1 MTTPQPP
8 KPSFQVRAS
17 QLLRIPAV
25 WVVPVATASVL
36 VLVLTLVYLGS
47 VVDPTGHL
55 HDLPATVVNEDAGV
69 TAGAQR
75 IDLGQQVATG
85 LTGSPAV
92 SSRLSLRS
100 TTLTNATTRMDVGK
114 EYATVVIPPDFT
126 ASLLS
131 VSGVATPAR
140 SSPSRP
146 AIQLLTNP
154 RAGTVGVGLATGVLQ
169 PALSQASRQIGQRL
183 LPLSTL
189 NGSNPAATALLGDP
203 VAGAVVPYRPLPSHS
218 GLGLSAFYFALLTIF
233 CGFLGAIIVNPS
245 VDAALGYSTTEVG
258 PWWRQRQPVPISRWQ
273 TLLTKWVM
281 AVLLTVV
288 LTGILLG
295 VAIGILGMD
304 APHFGDLWLLSWFA
318 AAVVA
323 IGTLALFAVLGL
335 LGQLIALL
343 VFIYLSLASSGGTV
357 PLEALSGFF
366 KFLATFEPL
375 RQVLGGVRAILYF
388 DAQGT
393 AGLTRAWVATA
404 LGLVFWLV
412 LGTVVTT
419 WYDRRGLYRIRPEL
433 LGYIDRATR
442 AYMAQYRDLAA
453 PTGAEPGSAA
463 AAAHDTEPSGP
474 TGSAAPPQPS

>member
-25 WVVPVATASVL
+25 WVVPTATASVL

-55 HDLPATVVNEDAGV
+55 RGLPVTIVNEDAGV
-69 TAGAQR
+69 TVGSQR
-75 IDLGQQVATG
+75 INLGQQVAAG

-100 TTLTNATTRMDVGK
+100 TTLTDAKTRMDVGK
-114 EYATVVIPPDFT
+114 DYAAVVIPPDFT

-140 SSPSRP
+140 SSTSIP

-169 PALSQASRQIGQRL
+169 PALGQASRQIGQRL
-183 LPLSTL
+183 LPLSTV
-189 NGSNPAATALLGDP
+189 NGPNPAATALLSDP
-203 VAGAVVPYRPLPSHS
+203 VTVAVVPYRPLPSHT

-245 VDAALGYSTTEVG
+245 VDAALGYATTEVG
-258 PWWRQRQPVPISRWQ
+258 PWWRQRQPVPITRWQ
-273 TLLTKWVM
+273 TLLTKWIM
-281 AVLLTVV
+281 AVVLTLV

-304 APHFGDLWLLSWFA
+304 APHFGYLWLLSWFA
-318 AAVVA
+318 AATVA

-357 PLEALSGFF
+357 PLQALSGFF
-366 KFLATFEPL
+366 RFLAAFEPL
-375 RQVLGGVRAILYF
+375 RQILGGVRAILYF
-388 DAQGT
+388 DAQGA

-404 LGLVFWLV
+404 LGLAFWLL
-412 LGTVVTT
+412 LGTVVTS
-419 WYDRRGLYRIRPEL
+419 WYDRRGLYRIQPEL
-433 LGYIDRATR
+433 LGYIDRVAR
-442 AYMAQYRDLAA
+442 AYMDQHRDRGA
-453 PTGAEPGSAA
+453 PNEAEPGAVA
-463 AAAHDTEPSGP
+463 PAAHDTETSDP
-474 TGSAAPPQPS
+474 TGPAAPPQTP

>member
-25 WVVPVATASVL
+25 WVVPAATASVL

-47 VVDPTGHL
+47 VIDPTGHL
-55 HDLPATVVNEDAGV
+55 HGLPATVVNEDAGV
-69 TAGAQR
+69 TVGSQR
-75 IDLGQQVATG
+75 INLGQQVAAG
-85 LTGSPAV
+85 LIGSPAV

-100 TTLTNATTRMDVGK
+100 TTLTDAKTRMDAGK
-114 EYATVVIPPDFT
+114 EYATVVIPPKFT

-131 VSGVATPAR
+131 VSGVPTPAE
-140 SSPSRP
+140 SLPSRP

-183 LPLSTL
+183 LPLSAL
-189 NGSNPAATALLGDP
+189 NGSNPAATALLSDP
-203 VAGAVVPYRPLPSHS
+203 VTVAVVPYRPLPSHS

-281 AVLLTVV
+281 AVFLTVV

-295 VAIGILGMD
+295 AATGILGMD
-304 APHFGDLWLLSWFA
+304 TPHWGYLWLLSWFA

-357 PLEALSGFF
+357 PLQALSGFF
-366 KFLATFEPL
+366 RFLATFEPL
-375 RQVLGGVRAILYF
+375 RQILGGVRAILYF

-412 LGTVVTT
+412 LGTAVTT
-419 WYDRRGLYRIRPEL
+419 WYDRRGLYRIQPEL
-433 LGYIDRATR
+433 LGYIDRVAR
-442 AYMAQYRDLAA
+442 AYMEQHRDIAA
-453 PTGAEPGSAA
+453 PAATEPGPAA
-463 AAAHDTEPSGP
+463 PAAQGTEQSGP
-474 TGSAAPPQPS
+474 PTPPQPP